1 MSTKTKRKPAVR
13 KKKEIVSEENVT
25 KLQDTIEKE
34 IVKTVSVEPEK
45 KKVIFSSYIE
55 SIVKDYFEGEKEV
68 ANV

>member
-45 KKVIFSSYIE
+45 KKVVFSSYIE
-55 SIVKDYFEGEKEV
+55 NIVKDYFEGEKEV

>member
-45 KKVIFSSYIE
+45 KKVVFSSYIE
-55 SIVKDYFEGEKEV
+55 NIVKDYFEGEKEA